1 MQQPFCKFIT
11 FLWGGGLLDMK
22 DFKTFVYCQEII
34 TILDLVCRKEVAGKN
49 YFVCVCV
56 CVCGWST
63 EINCFSEIP
72 YGEVAFDLAN
82 I

>member
-49 YFVCVCV
+49 YFVCVGGPQRLTASV
-56 CVCGWST
+56 KYHMGKWHLT
-63 EINCFSEIP
+63 
-72 YGEVAFDLAN
+72 
-82 I
+82 